1 MIDMLILVKN
11 YYYVPRMKG
20 SNSIKVVLPA
30 VLQTSEYIQN
40 KYSRSIYGKNSTIR
54 SLNYEDGW
62 VWIQKDENGDI
73 INPYKL
79 LPKLF
84 DGVEETE
91 DFLTGDSYLADG
103 GAAMTAY
110 MKMQFTNMP
119 ELEKESLIQGLLRYC
134 ELDTLAMVM
143 IFEAWR
149 EWIG

>member
-1 MIDMLILVKN
+1 
-11 YYYVPRMKG
+11 
-20 SNSIKVVLPA
+20 
-30 VLQTSEYIQN
+30 
-40 KYSRSIYGKNSTIR
+40 
-54 SLNYEDGW
+54 LNFEDGW
-62 VWIQKDENGDI
+62 VWIQKDEQDNV

-91 DFLTGDSYLADG
+91 DFLTGDGYLADG

-110 MKMQFTNMP
+110 MKMQFANMP
-119 ELEKESLIQGLLRYC
+119 KEEKEALIQGLLRYC

>member
-1 MIDMLILVKN
+1 
-11 YYYVPRMKG
+11 MKG

-30 VLQTSEYIQN
+30 VLQTSEYVQN
-40 KYSRSIYGKNSTIR
+40 KYSKSIYGKNSSIK
-54 SLNYEDGW
+54 SLNFEDGW
-62 VWIQKDENGDI
+62 VWIQKDEQGSV

-79 LPKLF
+79 LPRLF
-84 DGVEETE
+84 DGVEKTE
-91 DFLTGDSYLADG
+91 DFLTDNSYLADG

-110 MKMQFTNMP
+110 MKMQFTNMTK
-119 ELEKESLIQGLLRYC
+119 EEKDAIIQGLLRYC